1 MQDAVVPAGQDQV
14 RFTVTAPENSAV
26 GVVRPSIVGKAVLGG
41 REVVRRAGADRAI
54 ILKADEPPKGVAV
67 RRAVIAKGKN
77 EATVTVTLQKQVRP
91 GTRHNIILTGTT
103 KLGKE
108 SFTAVVPAIPFKV
121 VGVEPT
127 KQK

>member
-1 MQDAVVPAGQDQV
+1 M
-14 RFTVTAPENSAV
+14 
-26 GVVRPSIVGKAVLGG
+26 
-41 REVVRRAGADRAI
+41 
-54 ILKADEPPKGVAV
+54 KADEPPKGVAV

-121 VGVEPT
+121 VGVET
-127 KQK
+127 AKQK